1 MGMRKLIERVS
12 IPLDDSEVIMN
23 RSTMQLIARD
33 CAEILKVLESL
44 PESADLPPWWTNMVA
59 VAQSDLASARDYITT
74 KK

>member
-1 MGMRKLIERVS
+1 MRMRNLIERAS

-33 CAEILKVLESL
+33 CAAILKVLESL
-44 PESADLPPWWTNMVA
+44 PEDADLPPWWTNMVA